1 MPADLDLS
9 ARRAAWAA
17 LSELFLDT
25 EPDLDGIVR
34 ALGATGLSVVQLE
47 AILRREVAP
56 VLGPN
61 LLSVAGVWQA
71 FDLTP
76 VEDRFRAGRARPTL
90 GGWWAMRAV
99 RADWAR
105 IVAALS

>member
-1 MPADLDLS
+1 MPSEVDLS
-9 ARRAAWAA
+9 ARRGAWAA

-34 ALGATGLSVVQLE
+34 ALAATGLSVTQLE

-61 LLSVAGVWQA
+61 LRSVAGVWQA
-71 FDLTP
+71 FDLAP
-76 VEDRFRAGRARPTL
+76 VEKRFRAGRARATL
-90 GGWWAMRAV
+90 GGWWALRAV